1 MPETEAQRRA
11 REMRSADR
19 AAGTMFNLFPQG
31 VGEQVSR
38 GARSLAGTAMGM
50 MNRLTNPLGALA
62 SDIGAARQAVSG
74 TRLIGRREPF
84 RDQPTPMTT
93 VLPSGTPM
101 VGFDSYPTLP
111 QSIPKTASATAPQ
124 PAAPS
129 LSPVPAFPATGMGI
143 MGNQNIRPLPT
154 EQISPMTRMAP
165 TLADR
170 GNVSVDI
177 SGMQGK
183 TPIQT
188 PYGTVY
194 AAAQQAGTGRVS
206 EMGGLP
212 AQSAR
217 LANIGEQAQRSAAI
231 AQMRERGTAL
241 AQQRFGAQEA
251 FFAQRRAERGA
262 LARAESAARAAGVRP
277 MDIMRARET
286 VAGPSSIAG
295 IQRQSTIGP
304 MSPVPTTVAR
314 FAGALPPAGARTPV
328 ASMSPYSNERSERR
342 RRTRQVAEGQGM
354 QPAYSLPIQEA
365 QEDYFRRRGM
375 I

>member
-1 MPETEAQRRA
+1 MGRP
-11 REMRSADR
+11 
-19 AAGTMFNLFPQG
+19 LFPTFDRTK
-31 VGEQVSR
+31 E
-38 GARSLAGTAMGM
+38 
-50 MNRLTNPLGALA
+50 
-62 SDIGAARQAVSG
+62 
-74 TRLIGRREPF
+74 
-84 RDQPTPMTT
+84 
-93 VLPSGTPM
+93 M
-101 VGFDSYPTLP
+101 VGSAFNALTSGSNPAMMAGSAGVNP
-111 QSIPKTASATAPQ
+111 FASANVPEFPSRLGPLIRTDYGLPPSERPEFRNPADQWDAKPVTARTAAITAPQ

-129 LSPVPAFPATGMGI
+129 LAPTFPNTGMGI
-143 MGNQNIRPLPT
+143 MGNQNVGPLPI
-154 EQISPMTRMAP
+154 EQFSPMTRMAP

-170 GNVSVDI
+170 GNVTTDI
-177 SGMQGK
+177 TGMQGK
-183 TPIQT
+183 VPIQT
-188 PYGTVY
+188 PYGTIY
-194 AAAQQAGTGRVS
+194 ATAGQAQTQRVS

-217 LANIGEQAQRSAAI
+217 LANIGEQAQRNAAI
-231 AQMRERGTAL
+231 NQMRERGTAL
-241 AQQRFGAQEA
+241 AQQRLGAQEA

-262 LARAESAARAAGVRP
+262 LAVAESAARASGVRP
-277 MDIMRARET
+277 MDIMRAREN

-342 RRTRQVAEGQGM
+342 RRTRRVAEGQGM